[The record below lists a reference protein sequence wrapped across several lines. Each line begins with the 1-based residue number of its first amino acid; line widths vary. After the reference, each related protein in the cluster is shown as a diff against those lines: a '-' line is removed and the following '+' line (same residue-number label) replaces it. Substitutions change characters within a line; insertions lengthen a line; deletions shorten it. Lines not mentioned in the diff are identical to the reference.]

1 VGIYAALAG
10 QTKAEVL
17 AIYGGQGFGQ
27 SFKPALADL
36 LVDKL
41 GPVSERMRR
50 LMADPAEID
59 RILAA
64 GADAARVIAAP
75 VLAETKR
82 LVGFWPGR

>member
-1 VGIYAALAG
+1 MSGDE
-10 QTKAEVL
+10 AERYL
-17 AIYGGQGFGQ
+17 LSLELFGMR
-27 SFKPALADL
+27 FGL
-36 LVDKL
+36 
-41 GPVSERMRR
+41 ERMRR